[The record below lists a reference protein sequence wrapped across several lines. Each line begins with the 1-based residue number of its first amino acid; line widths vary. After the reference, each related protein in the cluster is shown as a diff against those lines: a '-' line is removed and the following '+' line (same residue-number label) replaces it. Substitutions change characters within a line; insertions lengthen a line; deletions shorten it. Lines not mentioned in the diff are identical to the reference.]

1 MPAKD
6 WLGVSLSCFHIS
18 AALDLHSITP
28 FIREQLTG
36 QLFTVTVANSNRH
49 VCKRNIL
56 MSSFPLDVDL
66 DLSKNRGPPSFPI
79 GQVTK
84 TLLCS
89 E

>member
-36 QLFTVTVANSNRH
+36 QLFTELLWQTATD
-49 VCKRNIL
+49 
-56 MSSFPLDVDL
+56 MSVKEIF
-66 DLSKNRGPPSFPI
+66 
-79 GQVTK
+79 
-84 TLLCS
+84 
-89 E
+89 